1 MAKTEGSFLK
11 RGRVRVKNLKAKTS
25 RFIPGIFF
33 ACMMSFFLEV
43 GIKDHFWVGLLWAD
57 AVSAQ
62 YIQSGKTLFAAG
74 YLEEARQY
82 FERAAEV
89 DPNDAKAFAHIGAV
103 CAAKENF
110 NEAVGFYEKALDL
123 SPNNCEILGS
133 LGYNFFK
140 LGKTKKA
147 IEYYEKNLEFC
158 PHDIMAKAWLE
169 YLRR

>member
-1 MAKTEGSFLK
+1 MGKTEGTFLK
-11 RGRVRVKNLKAKTS
+11 RGRVRVKNLKGKTS
-25 RFIPGIFF
+25 KLITGIFL
-33 ACMMSFFLEV
+33 ACMVSFLLEG
-43 GIKDHFWVGLLWAD
+43 GIKDHFWVGVLWAD
-57 AVSAQ
+57 GVSAQ
-62 YIQSGKTLFAAG
+62 YIQSGETLFAAG

-133 LGYNFFK
+133 LGYNYFK
-140 LGKTKKA
+140 LGKTEKA